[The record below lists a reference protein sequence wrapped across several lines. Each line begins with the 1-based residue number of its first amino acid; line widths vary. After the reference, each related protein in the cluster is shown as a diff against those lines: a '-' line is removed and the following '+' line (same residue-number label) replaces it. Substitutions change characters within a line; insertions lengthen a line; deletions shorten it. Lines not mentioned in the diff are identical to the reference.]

1 MPRRIL
7 MNVLMATDNDY
18 RDAEN
23 YNNLLTRLYNDI
35 TTRTSRQAYMHRY
48 TSSA

>member
-35 TTRTSRQAYMHRY
+35 TSRQAYMHRY